1 MKILNLTLLVASL
14 FLLVACGKPTA
25 ESATKS
31 WEANLKKVEELKM
44 KYPNF
49 KGALE
54 ETQAA
59 ATKEWNATQVV
70 EEEEAKIAA
79 MVEANRTLR
88 PTYVRKLGD
97 LGKQMEDLKDQIAEA
112 SQTEGVSSADLEAIK
127 SAKNE
132 ANITLTRVEQMVMNT
147 TVNTAAE
154 AEPILK
160 EADKQLNKA
169 EERIKKV
176 TDNVA
181 KRVEKEVKEAE
192 ETTKKE
198 EVANTPIKCN
208 ACGKNNDAT
217 AKNCQFCTAPLTLK

>member
-1 MKILNLTLLVASL
+1 MKILNLTLLIASL
-14 FLLVACGKPTA
+14 FLLIACGKPTA

-31 WEANLKKVEELKM
+31 WEVNIKKVDELKL

-54 ETQAA
+54 ETQTA
-59 ATKEWNATQVV
+59 ATKEWSAAQTV

-79 MVEANRTLR
+79 MVEANQTLR
-88 PTYVRKLGD
+88 SNYIRKLGMLD
-97 LGKQMEDLKDQIAEA
+97 QQMEDLKDQIAEA
-112 SQTEGVSSADLEAIK
+112 SQTEGATTADLEAIK

-160 EADKQLNKA
+160 EADKQLRKA
-169 EERIKKV
+169 EERIKKI
-176 TDNVA
+176 TDNVT
-181 KRVEKEVKEAE
+181 KRVDKEVKEAE

-208 ACGKNNDAT
+208 ACGKNNEAD
-217 AKNCQFCTAPLTLK
+217 AKNCKFCTAPLTLK